1 MSMIF
6 PLAFPLV
13 LSLLLLLLVIL
24 VFVVELGI
32 LGYAY
37 RKIGVACPL
46 HVSLSCCC
54 PCSAAT

>member
-13 LSLLLLLLVIL
+13 LSLLLLVLVIL

-37 RKIGVACPL
+37 RKIGVPAATC
-46 HVSLSCCC
+46 SLSCCC